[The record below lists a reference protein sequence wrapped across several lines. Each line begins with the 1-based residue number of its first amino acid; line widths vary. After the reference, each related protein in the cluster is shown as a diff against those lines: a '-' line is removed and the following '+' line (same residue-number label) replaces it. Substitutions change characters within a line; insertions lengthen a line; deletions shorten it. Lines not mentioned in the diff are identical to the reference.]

1 MNFTDHVDVEAFASK
16 KALEKRYR
24 HLSDI
29 YRQRENG
36 LLLSLL
42 TLRGSVSITRS
53 AVAVTV
59 SVNVVA

>member
-1 MNFTDHVDVEAFASK
+1 MSRTDHVYVEAFASK
-16 KALEKRYR
+16 KALKKRYR
-24 HLSDI
+24 HLSDTH
-29 YRQRENG
+29 RQRENG